1 MANTVNLKDKN
12 KNFIYPTTSWTAIQ
26 DKPTNL
32 VTADQLPTLSE
43 WTTAGITFSN
53 GGYPWAGTSTG
64 GSDDHNCAYRITDFG
79 SFKHVELRCIFG
91 ATSAFSA
98 TTKLINLPSTIAV
111 DWDLN
116 SWVPTSDNNTTV
128 QFSANSISLSPKAGT
143 STIANYMYSYV
154 FEYYTTA

>member
-1 MANTVNLKDKN
+1 MANNVNLKNKN
-12 KNFIYPTTSWTAIQ
+12 KEIIWPYTNWSGVQ

-32 VTADQLPTLSE
+32 VTTDELGTLGD
-43 WTTAGITFSN
+43 WTTSGITFSN

-64 GSDDHNCAYRITDFG
+64 GGDDHNCAYRVADFG

-98 TTKLINLPSTIAV
+98 TTKLVNLPSTIAP

-116 SWVPTSDNNTTV
+116 SWYATSDDNATV
-128 QFSANSISLSPKAGT
+128 QFSANSISLCPKAGK
-143 STIANYMYSYV
+143 STTANYMYSFM